1 MSECTETIVG
11 GINLV
16 LCDNASGE
24 VILLGGMR
32 AITQDELKAS
42 WDGVPA
48 FPGETAFIADK
59 VDANG
64 DIVDD
69 RPISG
74 ETVAALMGQPISD
87 LIAAGRRRL
96 ADELVAEI
104 GPSAAR
110 HIPGFTNG
118 QRGRS
123 S

>member
-1 MSECTETIVG
+1 MSEDAEAIVG

-16 LCDNASGE
+16 LCDSASGE

-32 AITQDELKAS
+32 AITQDELNAA
-42 WDGVPA
+42 WDRVPA
-48 FPGETAFIADK
+48 FPGETAFMADK
-59 VDANG
+59 LDANE

-74 ETVAALMGQPISD
+74 ETVAVLMGQPISE
-87 LIAAGRRRL
+87 LITTGRRRL

-110 HIPGFTNG
+110 HIPGF
-118 QRGRS
+118 RDS
-123 S
+123 SAPSV